1 MHDNGYAALLSAV
14 AGTVAEMVKTYSTQE
29 AENNVLQHS
38 YMSHLHTWP
47 SCMCMMKKAQ
57 MKTVACRI
65 AYWCKNAFFEDSAF
79 FVARW
84 HKRRDSTHLRV
95 ARPELDE
102 AVSTTSGNQCL

>member
-65 AYWCKNAFFEDSAF
+65 AYWCKNAFFEDWQAMP
-79 FVARW
+79 VM
-84 HKRRDSTHLRV
+84 DEEQLCP
-95 ARPELDE
+95 RPPCAIHFAL
-102 AVSTTSGNQCL
+102 A